1 MTYIIE
7 LTPAAEKTI
16 IKLAKDNRALVKKI
30 DKALMGLAENPAP
43 LNSKQLSGEDPP
55 LYRVRVGDYR
65 ILYQIENDVLV
76 VLVVHIGHRKDFY
89 RFLKRH

>member
-76 VLVVHIGHRKDFY
+76 VLVVHIGHRKDVY

>member
-1 MTYIIE
+1 MTYKIE
-7 LTPAAEKTI
+7 LTPAAEKTL
-16 IKLAKDNRALVKKI
+16 IKLAKGNHALVKKI
-30 DKALMGLAENPAP
+30 DKAIMGLANDPAP

-76 VLVVHIGHRKDFY
+76 VLVVHVGHRKDVY
-89 RFLKRH
+89 RFLKRQ